1 MKTAR
6 AQSRPFIVIILIPII
21 ASLTLCFILIQ
32 KSSTDSSK
40 PGAHKVETP
49 KVEPPKVEPPKVEAP
64 VVLATVEGRQISA
77 KLYSMYLKNGIQS
90 LGLSDQTE
98 EGRRRINLL
107 KEGIIGELIDRAL
120 IEAEARRRNL
130 SFTEE
135 KLESEHKSRIAEMG
149 GEEPYRAYLNE
160 SSVTD
165 GEFRQIVAGEIYGL
179 LLKQE
184 LDKEV
189 SVAQTDVRNF
199 YNKEKSNPK
208 LEALFV
214 EPESVRA
221 SHILINAR
229 SSQMASELGGN
240 AQLVADETRKR
251 RERAAE
257 ILSRVRAG
265 ADFARLARASSD
277 DAGTRASGGDLGLF
291 TRNTHTKKFDE
302 AAFALKPGQVSRII
316 ETDYGFHIIK
326 VTEHRQSRVR
336 SFDETRS
343 AIEQQLLARARAERL
358 SRWLE
363 NARRAA
369 KINVTSF
376 YRVGR
381 FVTFDQ

>member
-1 MKTAR
+1 VKTAR
-6 AQSRPFIVIILIPII
+6 AQSRPFIIIILIPII
-21 ASLTLCFILIQ
+21 ATLSLCFILIQ

-40 PGAHKVETP
+40 PEAS
-49 KVEPPKVEPPKVEAP
+49 KVEAP
-64 VVLATVEGRQISA
+64 DVVATVEGRQISA
-77 KLYSMYLKNGIQS
+77 KLYRLYLKNGIQS

-107 KEGIIGELIDRAL
+107 KEGIIAELIDRAL
-120 IEAEARRRNL
+120 IEAEARNRNL

-160 SSVTD
+160 SNVTD
-165 GEFRQIVAGEIYGL
+165 EEFRQIVATEIYGL
-179 LLKQE
+179 MLKQE
-184 LDKEV
+184 LDKDV
-189 SVAQTDVRNF
+189 SVAQTDIRNF

-208 LEALFV
+208 LESLFV
-214 EPESVRA
+214 EPERVRA

-229 SSQMASELGGN
+229 SRQIASGLGGN

-257 ILSRVRAG
+257 ILSRVRAS
-265 ADFARLARASSD
+265 ADFARLARENSD
-277 DAGTRASGGDLGLF
+277 DSGTRASGGDLGLF

-302 AAFALKPGQVSRII
+302 AAFALKPGQVSQIV

-326 VTEHRQSRVR
+326 VTEHRPSRVR

-343 AIEQQLLARARAERL
+343 AIEQQLLARARAEHL

-363 NARRAA
+363 ERRRAA

-376 YRVGR
+376 YCVGQ
-381 FVTFDQ
+381 FMTFDQ